1 MRRNRVLG
9 IPVAIWLFGLSAGV
23 SAQSAP
29 PAVQSQQHDD
39 SVTTPIAEGTPLTV
53 QAAIDKALRSNP
65 QLVQL
70 RAQFEA
76 ARIRPVQER
85 FLMAPTFEAQ
95 IWQWPINTI
104 NPLNTNMYM
113 LTASQDIP
121 GRGKRQLQ
129 QTLAEKDAA
138 LAGNVIAVRARDIV
152 EQVKRAYADLF
163 VSRKAIEIHLES
175 VDLLRQFADVSTI
188 KYSTGRISQQDVLK
202 SVLEISKLH
211 QDLVM
216 HEESEQ
222 RATAQ
227 LNTLLNRLP
236 ETPIGAIAEPPE
248 RLSLPPTEELQR
260 RALER
265 HPELRGAALSVERAQ
280 AAVAVADGAYKP
292 DFTVGG
298 GYMLMPHGHDAWTAS
313 VGITWPTARW
323 ARGRLDAQKAVATAE
338 VEAARAEQRAME
350 SQVRLAVHDAYIRV
364 KSAEQQAALLRT
376 TVVPQSQHTLEV
388 ARAAYQTDR
397 VDLLALI
404 DNQRELLDAQL
415 GYFRAL
421 SDLEQARAD
430 LERAVGEDLLPIPPE
445 TDASAKV
452 QTR

>member
-1 MRRNRVLG
+1 M
-9 IPVAIWLFGLSAGV
+9 
-23 SAQSAP
+23 P
-29 PAVQSQQHDD
+29 P
-39 SVTTPIAEGTPLTV
+39 TL
-53 QAAIDKALRSNP
+53 
-65 QLVQL
+65 
-70 RAQFEA
+70 
-76 ARIRPVQER
+76 
-85 FLMAPTFEAQ
+85 EAQ
-95 IWQWPINTI
+95 IWQWPINTV

-138 LAGNVIAVRARDIV
+138 LAGNAIATRARDIV

-163 VSRKAIEIHLES
+163 VSRKAIEIHLAS

-216 HEESEQ
+216 HEESAQ
-222 RATAQ
+222 RASAQ
-227 LNTLLNRLP
+227 LNTLLNRPP
-236 ETPIGAIAEPPE
+236 ETPIGAIGEPPE
-248 RLSLPPTEELQR
+248 RLLLPPTEELQR

-280 AAVAVADGAYKP
+280 AAAAAANAAYKP

-298 GYMLMPHGHDAWTAS
+298 GYMLMPRDHDAWTAS

-364 KSAEQQAALLRT
+364 KSAEQRAALLRT

-421 SDLEQARAD
+421 SELEQARAD
-430 LERAVGEDLLPIPPE
+430 LERAIGEDLSPNVPPAATLPE
-445 TDASAKV
+445 V